1 MIIRNPYS
9 IVVKHY
15 KLINF
20 LLIVP
25 MIYLIFKFGD
35 IAGFFKDYIAA
46 GYTTPETEIVDSYI
60 TGLTFI
66 AIIFMLISNI
76 LLYIIFVSKK
86 KNSLVY
92 FINVIYY
99 IVLLVATLLF
109 SSSMASIEKNSLDAT
124 FANFV
129 RDCSIICYLPL
140 YLQVFF
146 NITKAVGFNFKT
158 LQFDNNSDLKISE
171 EDEEDIEIK
180 IGSDNNTVKKS
191 LVHTIREL
199 KYYVLENKFV
209 FTCIG
214 IFFLLII
221 GFNLYKNYQV
231 YNKTYIINQAFN
243 LDNFTLSVKESYI
256 TDTDYRGIIITKDK
270 YYLAIRIGLINNGE
284 DTKISDSHFR
294 IYDGKDIIY
303 PSYDKSARFIDIGE
317 AYQGELIRE
326 KEEHEYVFV
335 YELTKDQIKNTYQMR
350 ILNNL
355 SEKNGKII
363 KSYRKITV
371 KPRNITKTQGLGVLN
386 YNDEVKL
393 KDTTLG
399 KTNFKIKSLQI
410 ATSYSYTYEQCASK
424 DNCTNIIDT
433 IVPSTGNILFIV
445 KDEINL
451 DESVP
456 YYKYKYKDFYIDF
469 SSLIYEFD
477 VKSGRDAG
485 TKVRTTNLKN
495 ITPKVLKDTKVYEV
509 PNTMLNA
516 NKINLE
522 IRIRNK
528 YMTMVI
534 RE

>member
-20 LLIVP
+20 LLIIP

-35 IAGFFKDYIAA
+35 IATFFKDYIRA
-46 GYTTPETEIVDSYI
+46 GYTTPESDIVESYI
-60 TGLTFI
+60 TGLTF
-66 AIIFMLISNI
+66 AATIFMLISNI
-76 LLYIIFVSKK
+76 LLYIIFTSKK
-86 KNSLVY
+86 KNNLIYS
-92 FINVIYY
+92 INVIYY
-99 IVLLVATLLF
+99 VVLLVGILLF
-109 SSSMASIEKNSLDAT
+109 SSTMSSIEKNSLDAT

-140 YLQVFF
+140 YLQIFF
-146 NITKAVGFNFKT
+146 NVTKGVGFNFKT
-158 LQFDNNSDLKISE
+158 LQFDNNSDLKITE

-180 IGSDNNTVKKS
+180 IGSDNNTVKKN

-214 IFFLLII
+214 IVLLLII
-221 GFNLYKNYQV
+221 GYGAYKNYQV
-231 YNKTYIINQAFN
+231 YNKTYVINQAFN

-256 TDTDYRGIIITKDK
+256 TDTDYRGTIITKDK
-270 YYLAIRIGLINNGE
+270 YYLAVRIGLINNGM
-284 DTKISDSHFR
+284 DTTISNSHFR
-294 IYDGKDIIY
+294 IYDGNDIIY

-371 KPRNITKTQGLGVLN
+371 KPHNITKTQGLGVLN
-386 YNDEVKL
+386 YDEEVKL

-399 KTNFKIKSLQI
+399 KTNFKIKDLQI
-410 ATSYSYTYEQCASK
+410 ATSYNYKYKQCTSQ
-424 DNCTNIIDT
+424 DSCIDVIDT

-456 YYKYKYKDFYIDF
+456 YNNYKYKDFYIDF
-469 SSLIYEFD
+469 STLVYEFD
-477 VKSGRDAG
+477 IVSGRDSG
-485 TKVRTTNLKN
+485 TKVRTTSLKN
-495 ITPKVLKDTKVYEV
+495 VTPKVLKDTKVYEV

-516 NKINLE
+516 SKINLE
-522 IRIRNK
+522 IRIRNR